1 MQIQVITL
9 MSTLQL
15 IYIGYCAPFL
25 MQWMNKLE
33 IANEF
38 LILNSTYFLFIYS
51 DGFLLMVEPK
61 VPDIKVKDWDAQ
73 E

>member
-1 MQIQVITL
+1 MK
-9 MSTLQL
+9 
-15 IYIGYCAPFL
+15 
-25 MQWMNKLE
+25 WMNKLE

-38 LILNSTYFLFIYS
+38 FILNSTYFLFAYS